1 MRQFVHPGGSSL
13 NKALS
18 IMPSISLSYA
28 LSAMVHVRNS
38 RVPDATAS
46 IEAKHTCFCQAG

>member
-1 MRQFVHPGGSSL
+1 
-13 NKALS
+13 
-18 IMPSISLSYA
+18 MPSISLSYA